1 MSPLTPSQRWSA
13 LLALALGGFAI
24 GLTEFVAMGL
34 LPDIARSLL
43 PTLYARSTSQ
53 AVAHAGWMIS
63 VYALGVVIGAPL
75 FAALTAR
82 LPRKK
87 ILLGLLV
94 IFIVGTAASA
104 AAPTFGLVLAA
115 RFVAALPHGAYFGA
129 AGLVAASIMGPGSH
143 GKGFAVSLGGLT
155 VANVVGVPAIT
166 HIGQTAG
173 WRVAYLIIAVIFA
186 LTLFAVLATVPSVAA
201 HPNGSARSELRAFRA
216 PQVWLVAGIASI
228 GFGGFFA
235 IDSYIAPVTTH
246 VAGLSAST
254 VPWVLVA
261 VGLGMTIGNAA
272 GGWASDRD
280 LRRAMLTG
288 FLAFIVSMVVFALV
302 AHWPAGLFLGAFLV
316 GAASLFLGP
325 AMQSRLIQVAPGAQ
339 MMGAA
344 VNQSAM
350 NIANSLGAL
359 LGGVVIAGGLGYVA
373 PSWVGVGLGLT
384 GFALAGVSFALESS
398 ARRATTATG
407 ETTPLPEPTKGR

>member
-1 MSPLTPSQRWSA
+1 MSPLTPAQRWSA

-34 LPDIARSLL
+34 LPDIAGSLL
-43 PTLYARSTSQ
+43 PTVYARSTSE
-53 AVAHAGWMIS
+53 AVAQAGWMIS
-63 VYALGVVIGAPL
+63 VYALGVVVGAPL
-75 FAALTAR
+75 FAAFTAR

-94 IFIVGTAASA
+94 VFIVGTAASA
-104 AAPTFGLVLAA
+104 AAPTFGLVLVA

-155 VANVVGVPAIT
+155 VANVIGVPVIT
-166 HIGQTAG
+166 HIGQSAG
-173 WRVAYLIIAVIFA
+173 WRIAYLIIAVIFA
-186 LTLFAVLATVPSVAA
+186 LTLFAVLATVPAIAA

-246 VAGLSAST
+246 VAGLPAST

-280 LRRAMLTG
+280 LRRAMLSG
-288 FLAFIVSMVVFALV
+288 FPVFIASMVVFALV
-302 AHWPAGLFLGAFLV
+302 SRWTAGLYLGAFLV

-325 AMQSRLIQVAPGAQ
+325 ALQSRLIQVAPGAQ

-373 PSWVGVGLGLT
+373 PTWVGVGLGLL
-384 GFALAGVSFALESS
+384 GFVLAGVSYALESP
-398 ARRATTATG
+398 RRRTAD
-407 ETTPLPEPTKGR
+407 TPLPEPAEAR